1 MALPAFA
8 AERPCGGPELPQPG
22 YRTASKLLLRCCN
35 GTDRR
40 TLDSCID
47 PAPHTMRSVPTTAAD
62 TVNMDT
68 GADFP
73 STVGATAHSGL
84 SGCPNCELRR
94 TDLNALSSARR
105 CASLWPCVHVC
116 VCLSV
121 RLSQVGVLSKGLN
134 GLIWFLAWRLL
145 STSPILCFKEI
156 QVSTKIKV
164 LPLELFPK
172 LRT

>member
-134 GLIWFLAWRLL
+134 GLTWFLAWRLL
-145 STSPILCFKEI
+145 SIRPVLYC
-156 QVSTKIKV
+156 VSRKFRYLQK
-164 LPLELFPK
+164 
-172 LRT
+172 